1 MNQLK
6 RILGL
11 VWIALALAAA
21 YFLHLHFW
29 SSQICIW
36 KTDLVFGIILLYS
49 PLIVLGLG
57 TWVLC
62 ANG

>member
-21 YFLHLHFW
+21 YFASSLLVFPNLHLEN
-29 SSQICIW
+29 
-36 KTDLVFGIILLYS
+36 KTI
-49 PLIVLGLG
+49 
-57 TWVLC
+57 
-62 ANG
+62 